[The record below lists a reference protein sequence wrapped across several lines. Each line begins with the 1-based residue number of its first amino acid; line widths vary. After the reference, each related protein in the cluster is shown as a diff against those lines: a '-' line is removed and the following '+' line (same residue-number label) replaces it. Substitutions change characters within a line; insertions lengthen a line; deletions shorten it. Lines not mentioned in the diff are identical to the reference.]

1 MRSGLTCY
9 RLLVQT
15 ALLLLDRWYSTY
27 NHRET
32 KSEGV
37 NRMIK
42 RNNLRKRSEQERV
55 KNNVGSEAATA
66 RLFFNKASE
75 DHKRTLST

>member
-1 MRSGLTCY
+1 
-9 RLLVQT
+9 
-15 ALLLLDRWYSTY
+15 
-27 NHRET
+27 
-32 KSEGV
+32 
-37 NRMIK
+37 MIK
-42 RNNLRKRSEQERV
+42 RNNLKKRSEKERV